1 MMTWKEFGRTLLW
14 HNRHYEGAKKGG
26 YIYIYICVCDVWCV
40 CVCGVCVCIYI
51 YIYVCVYIQAGAVAE
66 I

>member
-14 HNRHYEGAKKGG
+14 HNGHYEGAEGG
-26 YIYIYICVCDVWCV
+26 GVYVCMYV
-40 CVCGVCVCIYI
+40 CMYV
-51 YIYVCVYIQAGAVAE
+51 YVCVYIY